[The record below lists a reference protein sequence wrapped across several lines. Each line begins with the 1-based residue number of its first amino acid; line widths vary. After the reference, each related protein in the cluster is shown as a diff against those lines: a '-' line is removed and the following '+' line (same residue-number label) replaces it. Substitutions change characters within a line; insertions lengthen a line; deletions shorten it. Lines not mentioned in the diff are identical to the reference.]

1 MFGKFYLVVV
11 ATGEYMY
18 ADYLIQL
25 SILNETNY
33 LDINLNWN
41 KLLERRRKEANLS
54 YKITD

>member
-11 ATGEYMY
+11 TTGEYMY

-41 KLLERRRKEANLS
+41 EQANLS
-54 YKITD
+54 YKITN